1 MRASIVSLL
10 VFLSVLTGG
19 QALAQPGG
27 AVVVTKDVIYSRD
40 QGSALLADIAYP
52 QAGRGL
58 PAIIYVHGGRWR
70 GGARDQENALDIAK
84 WAASGFFAMTMDYR
98 LVGGSPAPAPYQ
110 DTLSAIRFV
119 HANAAKYGVDPKR
132 IYLIGDSSGG
142 HLVSLVATLGKGPYP
157 VTGSWPEAST
167 DVRAV
172 ISVSGAYDLTT
183 LSWGDLWTPAT
194 GPASEARLLASP
206 IRSVSAATKPI
217 LVIHSDDDK
226 SVPIQQAVDMVEAL
240 KRAGVTNQFVHATN
254 RGHMRITPQVVQE
267 TRDFIARVERGD

>member
-1 MRASIVSLL
+1 MRASIVSLF
-10 VFLSVLTGG
+10 VFLSIVMGG
-19 QALAQPGG
+19 HALAQ
-27 AVVVTKDVIYSRD
+27 ARSNVTVAKDFIYSRD

-52 QAGRGL
+52 QGARGA

-70 GGARDQENALDIAK
+70 SGTRDYENALDVAQ
-84 WAASGFFAMTMDYR
+84 WAGFGYFAMRIDYR
-98 LVGGSPAPAPYQ
+98 LVGGSPAPAAYQ
-110 DTLSAIRFV
+110 DLLSAIRFV
-119 HANAAKYGVDPKR
+119 HANAAQYGIDPNR

-142 HLVSLVATLGKGPYP
+142 HLVSLAATLGKGPYP
-157 VTGSWPEAST
+157 VTGSWPEART
-167 DVRAV
+167 DIRAA
-172 ISVSGAYDLTT
+172 ISVSGPYDLTT

-226 SVPIQQAVDMVEAL
+226 SVPIQQAFDMVEAL
-240 KRAGVTNQFVHATN
+240 KRAGVTNQFVHATD

-267 TRDFIARVERGD
+267 ARDFIARVERGN